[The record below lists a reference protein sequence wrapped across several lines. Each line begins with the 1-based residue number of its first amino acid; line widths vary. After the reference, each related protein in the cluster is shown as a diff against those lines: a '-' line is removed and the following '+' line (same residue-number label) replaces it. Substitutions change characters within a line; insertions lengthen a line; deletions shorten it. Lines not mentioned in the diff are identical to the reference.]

1 MSDAQYIPPPPPP
14 SIPPPPAPPLA
25 SGPPQ
30 FDFGKPFTYVF
41 EDPRW
46 LQKVL
51 IGGLFYLASFLLVGW
66 FFILGYVAQVFRNII
81 ADVKLPLPEWED
93 LGGFFNEG
101 LRLFGIS
108 LIYCIPALFLMA
120 IMIPASIL
128 SETDN
133 AALQAMGSVA
143 GCVACLFVP
152 LLLLTVFF
160 LPAAVMFAVVE
171 QRFGAAFEF
180 ARIWAFVR
188 SNIGNY
194 LLAVV
199 IHIIAQHLGSF
210 GVVLLCVGVIFT
222 GFWSF
227 LITAHG
233 FAQVYRLAES
243 AVGSRPSGSG
253 TMT

>member
-14 SIPPPPAPPLA
+14 PSIPPPPPPPLV

-41 EDPRW
+41 DDPRW
-46 LQKVL
+46 LQKILV
-51 IGGLFYLASFLLVGW
+51 GGLFYLASFLLVGW
-66 FFILGYVAQVFRNII
+66 FFILGYVARVVRNII

-101 LRLFGIS
+101 VRLFGIS
-108 LIYCIPALFLMA
+108 LVYCLPALFLMA

-128 SETDN
+128 GDTDN
-133 AALQAMGSVA
+133 AALQAMGTVA

-152 LLLLTVFF
+152 LILITMFF
-160 LPAAVMFAVVE
+160 LPAALLFAVVE
-171 QRFGAAFEF
+171 ERFGAAFEIG
-180 ARIWAFVR
+180 RIWPFVR
-188 SNIGNY
+188 ANIGNY

-210 GVVLLCVGVIFT
+210 GVALLCIGVIFT

-233 FAQVYRLAES
+233 FAQAYRLARGVPP
-243 AVGSRPSGSG
+243 AQPATVL
-253 TMT
+253 